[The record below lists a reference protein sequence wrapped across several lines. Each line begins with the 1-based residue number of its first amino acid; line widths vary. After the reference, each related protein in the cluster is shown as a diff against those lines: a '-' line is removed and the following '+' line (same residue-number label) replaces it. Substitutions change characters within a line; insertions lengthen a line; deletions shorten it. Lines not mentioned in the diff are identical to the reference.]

1 MPIPS
6 NPHVVSAIS
15 GDEEA
20 EMDRLTAPGEAEKPE
35 GESLYAHIDDFVN
48 GLSHEELEYIVSCAQ
63 KKLGEEGE
71 LDKEVDAPANPEQ
84 SGSTENVQ

>member
-1 MPIPS
+1 MSIPS

-20 EMDRLTAPGEAEKPE
+20 EMDRLTAPSEMEKPE

-63 KKLGEEGE
+63 KKLSEEGE
-71 LDKEVDAPANPEQ
+71 LEKEVDSPADPEQ

>member
-20 EMDRLTAPGEAEKPE
+20 EMDRLTAPSDEE
-35 GESLYAHIDDFVN
+35 GEDSLYAHIEDFVS
-48 GLSHEELEYIVSCAQ
+48 GLTHDELEYIVSYAQ
-63 KKLGEEGE
+63 KKLSEEGKLE
-71 LDKEVDAPANPEQ
+71 KEVDVPADPEK